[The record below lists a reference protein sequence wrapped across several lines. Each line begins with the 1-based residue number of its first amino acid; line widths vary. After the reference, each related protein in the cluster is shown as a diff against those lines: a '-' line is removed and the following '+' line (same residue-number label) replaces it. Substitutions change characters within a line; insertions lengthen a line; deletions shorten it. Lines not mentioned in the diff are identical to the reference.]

1 MKEKR
6 QLVVNSENG
15 FVVFLDVHF
24 GKKCGIR
31 IDDVDLAI
39 IEKLKQI
46 LLYCIENKISVVLT
60 AGDIFDGVNVSRTA
74 LFQSWQ
80 IFNEFKK
87 NNIDVFVIF
96 GNHDLYR
103 GNYNISQETPLYFL
117 IQTGVVKLYPKLLT
131 IQNTESEYN
140 VSAFSYHEEIEE
152 NKIEQ
157 KNSVLIAHTFYDN
170 EFMGKGHNLT
180 KEDVIKLKYHK
191 VILGHDHSRYND
203 IEFDNGYKV
212 FRFGSLARV
221 STTPGEL
228 SREIGFMHFNYNSE
242 VFVSLVTRNLEEIA
256 KAETKKVKEI
266 TVDYTEIIDEIQK
279 SSIDIKEDDI
289 VLKKVNSINNEFV
302 KKIILENI

>member
-31 IDDVDLAI
+31 VDDVDLAI
-39 IEKLKQI
+39 IDKLKQI
-46 LLYCIENKISVVLT
+46 LLYCIENNIKAVLT

-87 NNIDVFVIF
+87 NRIEVFVIF

-131 IQNTESEYN
+131 VQNGQSEYN
-140 VSAFSYHEEIEE
+140 ISAFSYHEEIKE
-152 NKIEQ
+152 NELGY

-180 KEDVIKLKYHK
+180 KEDIIRLKYDK

-203 IEFDNGYKV
+203 VKLENGYKL

-228 SREIGFMHFNYNSE
+228 SREIGFMHFNYDSE
-242 VFVSLVTRNLEEIA
+242 FFVGLITRKLEEIA
-256 KAETKKVKEI
+256 KAETKKAKEI

-279 SSIDIKEDDI
+279 SSADIKEDDLI
-289 VLKKVNSINNEFV
+289 LKKVNSINNEFV

>member
-15 FVVFLDVHF
+15 FVAFLDVHF

-31 IDDVDLAI
+31 VDDVDLAI
-39 IEKLKQI
+39 IDKLKQI
-46 LLYCIENKISVVLT
+46 LLYCIENNIKAVLT

-87 NNIDVFVIF
+87 NKIEVFVIF

-131 IQNTESEYN
+131 IQNGQSEYN
-140 VSAFSYHEEIEE
+140 ISAFSYHEEIKE
-152 NKIEQ
+152 NELID

-180 KEDVIKLKYHK
+180 KEDIIRLKYDK

-203 IEFDNGYKV
+203 VKLENGYKL

-242 VFVSLVTRNLEEIA
+242 FFVRLITRNLEEIA
-256 KAETKKVKEI
+256 KAETKKVKEV
-266 TVDYTEIIDEIQK
+266 TVDYTEIIEEIQK
-279 SSIDIKEDDI
+279 SSEDIKEDDLI
-289 VLKKVNSINNEFV
+289 LKKVNSIDNEFV

>member
-15 FVVFLDVHF
+15 FVAFLDVHF

-31 IDDVDLAI
+31 VDDVDLAI
-39 IEKLKQI
+39 IDKLKQI
-46 LLYCIENKISVVLT
+46 LLYCIENNIKAVLT

-87 NNIDVFVIF
+87 NKIEVFVIF

-131 IQNTESEYN
+131 IQNGQSEYN
-140 VSAFSYHEEIEE
+140 ISAFSYHEEIKE
-152 NKIEQ
+152 NELGY

-180 KEDVIKLKYHK
+180 KEDIIRLKYDK

-203 IEFDNGYKV
+203 VKLENGYKL

-242 VFVSLVTRNLEEIA
+242 FFVRLITRNLEEIA
-256 KAETKKVKEI
+256 KAETKKVKEV
-266 TVDYTEIIDEIQK
+266 TVDYTEIIEEIQK
-279 SSIDIKEDDI
+279 SSEDIKEDDLI
-289 VLKKVNSINNEFV
+289 LKKVNSIDNEFV

>member
-15 FVVFLDVHF
+15 FVAFLDVHF

-31 IDDVDLAI
+31 VDDVDLAI
-39 IEKLKQI
+39 IDKLKQI
-46 LLYCIENKISVVLT
+46 LLYCIENNIKAVLT

-87 NNIDVFVIF
+87 NKIEVFVIF

-131 IQNTESEYN
+131 IQNGQSEYN
-140 VSAFSYHEEIEE
+140 ISAFSYHEEIKE
-152 NKIEQ
+152 NELGY

-180 KEDVIKLKYHK
+180 KEDIIRLKYDK

-203 IEFDNGYKV
+203 VKLENRYKI

-242 VFVSLVTRNLEEIA
+242 FFVRLNTRNLEEIA
-256 KAETKKVKEI
+256 KAETKKVKEV
-266 TVDYTEIIDEIQK
+266 TVDYTEIIEEIQK
-279 SSIDIKEDDI
+279 SSEDIKEDDLI
-289 VLKKVNSINNEFV
+289 LKKVNSIDNEFV